1 MRKIAILLCMLIFV
15 STLSISAFAEEA
27 ASSDSVSSSEATSS
41 ASSDVT
47 SEPGEYNNDVSLGS
61 GLKNHLKEGTS
72 NVKDSK
78 KAALDDLAGMDFGG
92 FGSFMGQA
100 LASIPSEIWAA
111 FALMILCMI
120 VRAALALMAG

>member
-1 MRKIAILLCMLIFV
+1 MRKIAILLCMFIFV
-15 STLSISAFAEEA
+15 STLSISAFAEA
-27 ASSDSVSSSEATSS
+27 ASSDTTSSSEATSS

-47 SEPGEYNNDVSLGS
+47 SEPGEYNTDVSLGG
-61 GLKNHLKEGTS
+61 GLKNHLKDGAS

-78 KAALDDLAGMDFGG
+78 KAALDDLENMDYGG
-92 FGSFMGQA
+92 YGDFMGQA

-111 FALMILCMI
+111 FALMVLCMI